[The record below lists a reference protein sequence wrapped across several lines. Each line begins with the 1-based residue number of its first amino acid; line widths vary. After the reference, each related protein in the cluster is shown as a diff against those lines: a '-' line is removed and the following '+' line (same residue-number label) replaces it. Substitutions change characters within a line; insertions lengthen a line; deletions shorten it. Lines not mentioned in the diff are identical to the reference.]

1 MRQAWKQ
8 AKEQYGFGHCGPHG
22 RHRHGPCGKPA
33 NEWTQEEIE
42 EKTKCWKGMVGGF
55 LNKMGMNK
63 DSWKDMK
70 KEGGCNWE
78 QMKQMKKEWKGDYK
92 QKRAE
97 IISNPD
103 VVLECKPGQVVLHD
117 IEVKNNTHWGWK
129 KGVFLGMDDSVEIA
143 GMPIEVINMPI
154 DNKLEAMETLKLQVP
169 ITVVDDAIPCDNVF
183 EFKLRFRGPKG
194 GEIGHPIPMKVK
206 VVPHPVKDEP

>member
-1 MRQAWKQ
+1 
-8 AKEQYGFGHCGPHG
+8 
-22 RHRHGPCGKPA
+22 
-33 NEWTQEEIE
+33 
-42 EKTKCWKGMVGGF
+42 
-55 LNKMGMNK
+55 
-63 DSWKDMK
+63 
-70 KEGGCNWE
+70 
-78 QMKQMKKEWKGDYK
+78 MKKEWKGDYK

-206 VVPHPVKDEP
+206 VVPHPVKDEPK